1 MPQQQQQQHA
11 DYDLLAVFNDETK
24 AEAAENKLH
33 KEGFG
38 NEEVFRLP
46 ADVAKAGQF
55 REHGPNRE
63 RSAVFLQTSRRG
75 PNPVLV
81 VLLAV
86 IFGLVLGILMFVA
99 HFAFVAIPALP
110 ATIAGVIVGVILGAV
125 IGLLRRGPV
134 RGAIGQN
141 TSKAPAPSASP
152 TVGQGD
158 LRVVA
163 LRLLDPENVARKS
176 RARAILLTNQ
186 GKIDRSVGRNP

>member
-1 MPQQQQQQHA
+1 MQQQQQQHA
-11 DYDLLAVFNDETK
+11 DYDLLAVFNDEAK
-24 AEAAENKLH
+24 AEAAESKLH

-46 ADVAKAGQF
+46 AGVAQKGQF

-63 RSAVFLQTSRRG
+63 RSAVFLQTSQRG
-75 PNPVLV
+75 PSPVLV

-86 IFGLVLGILMFVA
+86 LFGLILGILLFVA
-99 HFAFVAIPALP
+99 HFAFAAIPEPTA
-110 ATIAGVIVGVILGAV
+110 AIAGVIVGIIVGAV
-125 IGLLRRGPV
+125 VGLLRRGPV
-134 RGAIGQN
+134 QGDIGQN
-141 TSKAPAPSASP
+141 TSRANAAPASAAA
-152 TVGQGD
+152 TQGN

-186 GKIDRSVGRNP
+186 GKIDRSVGRNSQ